1 MIARLFPFTQ
11 RITERTVLWALVI
24 GFGLVVVLLGLA
36 GSVAVRDSRAIRRS
50 AAGLVKEQLLIARLL
65 YEVQAEED
73 ALAHVLHLLVKTEAS
88 ANRARCMQDL
98 AEANHDVS
106 RLAAEAAK
114 TPHAG
119 EWRRLALA
127 TQSFS
132 ETAHKA
138 LEYQGPL
145 PKDVMESLFAS
156 HDVVVELIHDL
167 ILQSTRHL
175 TDVNKEIEL
184 QLRDLADESMF
195 LLGTCLILATLCAVL
210 TIRFVRSSI
219 HRIRWQSEELSRV
232 SWHMLQT
239 QEEAARRFSH
249 ELHDELGQ
257 SLAAVR
263 SNLTKEATRNLD
275 SLRTDCIHLV
285 DESIANVRELSQLLR
300 PVILDDFGLDAGLR
314 WLAEKF
320 AQRTRLKVDYGS
332 NCTAR
337 FADQTETH
345 LFRIAQEALTNIARH
360 AEAGHVSI
368 ALKHEEGRLRL
379 SIVDDGKGI
388 PPGDGET
395 APSLGM
401 VGMRARARQC
411 GGSLTVSP
419 NTPQGVCI
427 EANVPSEWRE
437 D

>member
-36 GSVAVRDSRAIRRS
+36 GSVAVRDSRAIRRN

-73 ALAHVLHLLVKTEAS
+73 ALAHVLHLLVKTEVS
-88 ANRARCMQDL
+88 ADRARCMQDL
-98 AEANHDVS
+98 AEADHDVS

-114 TPHAG
+114 TPHAD

-132 ETAHKA
+132 QTAHRA

-175 TDVNKEIEL
+175 TDVNEEIEL

-263 SNLTKEATRNLD
+263 SNLTKEATREIG
-275 SLRTDCIHLV
+275 R
-285 DESIANVRELSQLLR
+285 A
-300 PVILDDFGLDAGLR
+300 
-314 WLAEKF
+314 
-320 AQRTRLKVDYGS
+320 
-332 NCTAR
+332 
-337 FADQTETH
+337 
-345 LFRIAQEALTNIARH
+345 
-360 AEAGHVSI
+360 HV
-368 ALKHEEGRLRL
+368 
-379 SIVDDGKGI
+379 
-388 PPGDGET
+388 
-395 APSLGM
+395 
-401 VGMRARARQC
+401 
-411 GGSLTVSP
+411 
-419 NTPQGVCI
+419 
-427 EANVPSEWRE
+427 
-437 D
+437 